1 MTVMHLTNVLRFD
14 EFLNKGGRHLFEIT
28 ADEMPELQDV
38 QGVREG
44 ISIVCKLSTASV
56 RQGTWARIVD
66 QLAARNGSCLYKQVA
81 TNAYRVV
88 CIIPQATAMP
98 TSACAH
104 HAG

>member
-28 ADEMPELQDV
+28 VDEMPELQNFH
-38 QGVREG
+38 GVRQG
-44 ISIVCKLSTASV
+44 ISIACKVSAAPA

-81 TNAYRVV
+81 TNTYRVV
-88 CIIPQATAMP
+88 CIIPLG
-98 TSACAH
+98 TSAYGNARP
-104 HAG
+104 APR